1 MNARQLRES
10 AERAR
15 LSGFPAMAD
24 IYDSDAALARDN
36 EIAES
41 WAKAV
46 HKWLRTVPKREMSH
60 AA

>member
-1 MNARQLRES
+1 MNSRQLRES

-15 LSGFPAMAD
+15 RDGFHTMAAM
-24 IYDSDAALARDN
+24 YDSEAALVAQN
-36 EIAES
+36 EAAES
-41 WAKAV
+41 WAKAT